1 MRKAPTCPTGVA
13 MGVRAPGMWLDAPF
27 LFGRAAGMRLM
38 TASLRLMTASS
49 RLMNAPVSPSL
60 AAMTFRLT
68 ALRALPAFLMLGT
81 PRQPVE

>member
-1 MRKAPTCPTGVA
+1 
-13 MGVRAPGMWLDAPF
+13 MWLDAPF

>member
-1 MRKAPTCPTGVA
+1 

-27 LFGRAAGMRLM
+27 LFGRAAGMRLMTASLRLM

>member
-1 MRKAPTCPTGVA
+1 
-13 MGVRAPGMWLDAPF
+13 
-27 LFGRAAGMRLM
+27 M

>member
-1 MRKAPTCPTGVA
+1 